1 MSGYVSAALRRK
13 VLKRANGRCEYC
25 LFPESISLFSFEIEH
40 IIAEK
45 HGGVTQ
51 ADNLALACPFCNRFK
66 GTDLGS
72 IDPKTGKLTFFF
84 NPRIQKWQEHFKLE
98 RSEIIGLTPEGRVT
112 VIIFQFNNKDR
123 LSERQQ
129 LISSDHYLIKAD

>member
-1 MSGYVSAALRRK
+1 MSAYVSKALRRK
-13 VLKRANGRCEYC
+13 VIKRSNGKCEYC
-25 LFPESISLFSFEIEH
+25 LFPERMSLFSFEIEH

-72 IDPKTGKLTFFF
+72 IDPETGKLTFFF
-84 NPRIQKWQEHFKLE
+84 NPRTQKWQEHFKLE
-98 RSEIIGLTPEGRVT
+98 KNEIIGLTPEGRVT
-112 VIIFQFNNKDR
+112 VIIFQFNNADR
-123 LSERQQ
+123 VLERQQ
-129 LISSDHYLIKAD
+129 LISSGQNLIDID